1 MQPDYNRKHRSRM
14 SATTILCVPGV
25 GHAETN
31 KNSEH
36 DPPWNE
42 LGISPNGL
50 VLSHGIIGVQILP
63 I

>member
-1 MQPDYNRKHRSRM
+1 M

-25 GHAETN
+25 GHAKTN